1 MQHHAQAKAAT
12 RDGLP
17 VFRLFWIF
25 VLSGVLALAAA
36 SVRAQDENITQAHG
50 YSFFGELNYPAD
62 FLHYSYVNPDAPKGG
77 EISLWASGTFDS
89 MNPFT
94 RKGRAGRYSS
104 IMYESLLDSAPADEY
119 TASYGLLAESLEYP
133 ESKNWVIFHMR
144 RDARFSDGTP
154 LTAHDVVFSHNLF
167 LEQGLPSYAQAVSRR
182 VTGAEALDDYTVK
195 FTFNPDLESRRSLI
209 DQVGSTPVFSQ
220 KWYEETGSRLDE
232 SRLETSPG
240 SGPYMFDSYDINR
253 RIVYRR
259 NPDYW
264 GNDLPINQ
272 GRHNFDTITVEY
284 FGDASAAFE
293 GFKAGA
299 YTFRIENSSKQWA
312 TGYDFPALDRG
323 HVVKEELPDGSPPS
337 PQGIVFNL
345 QRPQFQDMR
354 VRMAM
359 ALLYNFEWTNETLQ
373 FSLFRHRE
381 SFVQD
386 THLQAAGVPEGAERA
401 LLESLGDLVPDAVL
415 NEPAVGVHESQS
427 RRPLD
432 RRNQRAALALLEE
445 AGWTVDDEGKLRN
458 ADGGTL
464 DAEFILPS
472 NASDTLESFIEAYV
486 QNLQAV
492 GINARADK
500 IDPSQFTLRR
510 REKDYDLINS
520 SYAAF
525 LEAGTGLRQRFGS
538 QEAEIS
544 VFNPASL
551 ASPLVDEVIDIA
563 LETTNL
569 DDQNTALMALDR
581 VLRHERFIVPTWYND
596 SYWVAYYDMYEHPE
610 TIPPYDLG
618 VLDFWWVNEEKAEA
632 LRAAGAFQ

>member
-1 MQHHAQAKAAT
+1 MRHAKVAVRT
-12 RDGLP
+12 TPIVG
-17 VFRLFWIF
+17 RLFWGLLF
-25 VLSGVLALAAA
+25 GTLLSLLALQ
-36 SVRAQDENITQAHG
+36 VRAQDENLIRAHG
-50 YSFFGELNYPAD
+50 YSYFGELNYPED
-62 FLHYSYVNPDAPKGG
+62 FPHYSYVNPEAPKGG

-89 MNPFT
+89 MNPFSV
-94 RKGRAGRYSS
+94 KGRAGQNSS
-104 IMYESLLDSAPADEY
+104 IMYESLLDTAPADEY

-133 ESKNWVIFHMR
+133 ESKEWVIFHMR
-144 RDARFSDGTP
+144 RNARFSDGTP

-167 LEQGLPSYAQAVSRR
+167 ITQGLPSYAQAVSQR

-220 KWYEETGSRLDE
+220 KWYEENNARLDE

-240 SGPYMFDSYDINR
+240 SGPYMLDSYDINR
-253 RIVYRR
+253 NIIYRR

-272 GRHNFDTITVEY
+272 GRHNFDVIRIEY

-293 GFKAGA
+293 GFKGGA
-299 YTFRIENSSKQWA
+299 YTFRVENSSKQWA
-312 TGYDFPALDRG
+312 TGYDFPAVSEG
-323 HVVKEELPDGSPPS
+323 TVVKEELPDGSPPT

-354 VRMAM
+354 VRQAM

-373 FSLFRHRE
+373 FDLFRHRE

-386 THLQAAGVPEGAERA
+386 THLQARGLPEGAERA

-415 NEPAVGVHESQS
+415 NEPAVGVHESAS

-432 RRNQRAALALLEE
+432 RRNQRAALALFEE
-445 AGWTVDDEGKLRN
+445 AGWTLDDAGKLRN
-458 ADGGTL
+458 ADGQTL
-464 DAEFILPS
+464 DAEYILPS

-486 QNLQAV
+486 QNLQSV
-492 GINARADK
+492 GVNARSNK

-510 REKDYDLINS
+510 REKDYDLITA

-563 LETTNL
+563 LETENL
-569 DDQNTALMALDR
+569 ADQNTALMALDR
-581 VLRHERFIVPTWYND
+581 VLRYERFIVPTWYND

-610 TIPPYDLG
+610 EMPPYDLG
-618 VLDFWWVNEEKAEA
+618 VLDFWWVNAEKAAA
-632 LRAAGAFQ
+632 LRTAGALQ